1 MHTSDWIVVGGYC
14 LLITLVGLAF
24 RKRAEG
30 SVEDFFLSGRKLSWW
45 LAGTS
50 LVATSFASDTPL
62 FVTGLVRK
70 HGIAGNWH
78 WWFVALASVASL
90 FFFARLWRRAKI
102 VTDMEFI
109 ELRYGPGSG
118 AVLRGA
124 KGVFLGVIFN
134 IYVLGA
140 WPVLGLT
147 KVLAV
152 ATDWSKGS
160 AILFCAALALTYSV
174 FSGLWGVVATDFI
187 QFIFALGGAVML
199 AIFAIKAVGGFSIFW
214 GKAQD
219 LPQAGFLPAHTPEAF
234 WSSPWIFF
242 LSLILIQWWARGIE
256 GDGIAVQRLSACKDE
271 KQSFFAML
279 WFNIAHYA
287 LRPWPWII
295 VALASLMLLPEV
307 TSSQGIVDHELAYP
321 RMILF
326 LMPAGLKGLMIAAF
340 FAAFMSTVDTHL
352 NWGSSYVVNDLYR
365 RFVKHDAKPAHYVWV
380 GRLVTFFL
388 MVGGG
393 IIAFTT
399 SSIVE
404 AFYNVLLLFSGVG
417 LVGIAR
423 WFWWRVNAW
432 SEISAMLASGLL
444 TLLASPISTTLGW
457 PDERPVH
464 LIIVLTFSTVIWLA
478 VTFLTKPTSEEHL
491 KRFYERI
498 RPAGPGWRPIAEV
511 SPGVVTHDSLKKNSW
526 GWVMGVLFILGTT
539 IAIGK
544 GLLGFWQESLMA
556 AVIAA
561 VGLFGVRKTIINMK
575 WKQEV

>member
-1 MHTSDWIVVGGYC
+1 MHTSDWMVVGGYC

-30 SVEDFFLSGRKLSWW
+30 NVEDFFLSGRKLSWW

-62 FVTGLVRK
+62 FVTGLVRE

-78 WWFVALASVASL
+78 WWFMALASVASL

-102 VTDMEFI
+102 VTDIEFI

-124 KGVFLGVIFN
+124 KAVFLGVIFN

-147 KVLAV
+147 KVLGV

-219 LPQAGFLPAHTPEAF
+219 LPQAGFLPAHTSEAF

-307 TSSQGIVDHELAYP
+307 TSSLGIVDHELAYP
-321 RMILF
+321 RMILV
-326 LMPAGLKGLMIAAF
+326 LMPSGLKGLMIASF

-365 RFVKHDAKPAHYVWV
+365 RFVKRDAKPAHYVWV

-393 IIAFTT
+393 IVAFTT

-464 LIIVLTFSTVIWLA
+464 LIIVVTCSTVIWLT
-478 VTFLTKPTSEEHL
+478 VTFLTRPTQEKHL

-498 RPAGPGWRPIAEV
+498 RPAGPGWKPIAEA
-511 SPGVVTHDSLKKNSW
+511 SPGVVPQDSLKKNGW

-556 AVIAA
+556 VAIAA
-561 VGLFGVRKTIINMK
+561 FGLFGVRKTIINMK
-575 WKQEV
+575 WK

>member
-1 MHTSDWIVVGGYC
+1 MHTWDWTVVGGYC

-78 WWFVALASVASL
+78 WWFMALASVASL

-124 KGVFLGVIFN
+124 KAVFLGVIFN

-147 KVLAV
+147 KVLEV
-152 ATDWSKGS
+152 ATDWSKGF

-214 GKAQD
+214 GKVQD
-219 LPQAGFLPAHTPEAF
+219 LPQAGFLPAHTSEAF

-295 VALASLMLLPEV
+295 VALVSLMLLPEV
-307 TSSQGIVDHELAYP
+307 TSSLGIVDHELAYP
-321 RMILF
+321 RMILV
-326 LMPAGLKGLMIAAF
+326 LMPSGLKGLMIAAF

-365 RFVKHDAKPAHYVWV
+365 RFVKRDAKPAHYVWV

-464 LIIVLTFSTVIWLA
+464 LIIVVTCSTVIWLA
-478 VTFLTKPTSEEHL
+478 VTLLTRPTPEKHL

-498 RPAGPGWRPIAEV
+498 RPAGPGWKPIAEV
-511 SPGVVTHDSLKKNSW
+511 SPNVFTQDSLKKNSW

-544 GLLGFWQESLMA
+544 GLLGFWQESLIA
-556 AVIAA
+556 AAFAA